1 MTAGADALSADALS
15 AEERG
20 VLATLARAGV
30 YRLLGA
36 AFAYPAPE
44 RLPALLAMAR
54 DLGGAAD
61 PELRAWL
68 ARFAE
73 AVETSDAL
81 ALTQEHVF
89 LFDRGA
95 RCPPYEGAW
104 GEAPQLAGKPALLA
118 DVAGFYAA
126 WGMTPAVGEP
136 DMEDHVAAECEFMSA
151 LCLKEAR
158 AEAHGEAERRTI
170 TRDAGSAFVADHL
183 GRWTEPFAA
192 ALREAT
198 PLPYYGA
205 LADLLAA
212 WMRLEARRLGVTPT
226 PVADRAARAPL
237 EGDDEFTCPMA
248 PGPAPE
254 PDA

>member
-1 MTAGADALSADALS
+1 MTAGADALSAD
-15 AEERG
+15 EQG

-36 AFAYPAPE
+36 ALAYPAPE

-54 DLGGAAD
+54 ELDDAVD

-73 AVETSDAL
+73 TVETADAL
-81 ALTQEHVF
+81 ALAQEHVF

-104 GEAPQLAGKPALLA
+104 GDAPQLAGKPALLA

-126 WGMTPAVGEP
+126 WGMTPAGRQP

-158 AEAHGEAERRTI
+158 AQAHEEADRQALAREA
-170 TRDAGSAFVADHL
+170 AAAFVADHL
-183 GRWTEPFAA
+183 GRWAEAFAA

-205 LADLLAA
+205 VADLLAA
-212 WMRLEARRLGVTPT
+212 WVRLEAARLGVTP
-226 PVADRAARAPL
+226 AAVTASMG
-237 EGDDEFTCPMA
+237 GDPPEDEFTCPMA
-248 PGPAPE
+248 APE
-254 PDA
+254 PEPDV